1 MVLSLHSFCWFSCY
15 PFRLPE
21 VLVVARALWAA
32 ELVNE
37 YFGEEQE
44 DG

>member
-1 MVLSLHSFCWFSCY
+1 MVLFLRSFCCFSCY

-21 VLVVARALWAA
+21 VLVVARAVWAA
-32 ELVNE
+32 ELLNE